1 MGITT
6 KQFHKISQNSFSEK
20 RLILFL
26 EPIWKFFIQLS
37 SWVSAT
43 INLRQLQLWYVDV
56 VPTTSFLIKQAWLT
70 FCKKLIFAYISQ
82 LIFLLILKRYM
93 QFGGGWGSWLHCLV
107 CLAPFSE
114 RSAIYFEGWD
124 SPSFTEICKV
134 CTQMKR

>member
-1 MGITT
+1 MGISA
-6 KQFHKISQNSFSEK
+6 KQFHKTISLKKVHTFSGTNLK
-20 RLILFL
+20 V
-26 EPIWKFFIQLS
+26 FFIQLS

-43 INLRQLQLWYVDV
+43 INLRQIWFVDV